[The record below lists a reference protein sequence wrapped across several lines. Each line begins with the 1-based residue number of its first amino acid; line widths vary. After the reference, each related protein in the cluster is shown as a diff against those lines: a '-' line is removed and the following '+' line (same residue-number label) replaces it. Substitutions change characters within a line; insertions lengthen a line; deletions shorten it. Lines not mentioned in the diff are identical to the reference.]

1 MVFCCINHYFTVTLQ
16 VAFLELSV
24 VMTDMVAVPLATAVT
39 FPVEDTFATLVFEDV
54 QVTVLMVASE
64 GFMVAVRVVD
74 FPTAKVK
81 DVLFN
86 DTPVTGLFLTVIL
99 HFLYL
104 DLSFVLTMTVV
115 DPTFNPLTRPFELT
129 VAMLVSE
136 DSKVTL

>member
-1 MVFCCINHYFTVTLQ
+1 M
-16 VAFLELSV
+16 AFLELSV

-86 DTPVTGLFLTVIL
+86 DTPVTGLF
-99 HFLYL
+99 
-104 DLSFVLTMTVV
+104 
-115 DPTFNPLTRPFELT
+115 
-129 VAMLVSE
+129 
-136 DSKVTL
+136 